1 MLKRKIVV
9 GMLTAG
15 LAFGAI
21 GTVAL
26 AKELPSKESIQE
38 LFKDGIPSFNK
49 MLPFMKEMHPN
60 LSDDQLK
67 DMYQSCHGKD
77 GKGGMMQNPNAMPQV
92 HKTMMNN
99 L

>member
-9 GMLTAG
+9 GMITAG

-38 LFKDGIPSFNK
+38 LFKDGIPSFNE

-60 LSDDQLK
+60 LSDQQLE

-77 GKGGMMQNPNAMPQV
+77 GNGGMMQNPNVIPQ
-92 HKTMMNN
+92 HNNMINN

>member
-15 LAFGAI
+15 LAFGAV

-38 LFKDGIPSFNK
+38 LFKDGIPSFK
-49 MLPFMKEMHPN
+49 EMLPFMKQMHPN
-60 LSDDQLK
+60 LNDQQLEN
-67 DMYQSCHGKD
+67 MYQSCHSKG
-77 GKGGMMQNPNAMPQV
+77 GKGGMMQNPNAMPQQ
-92 HKTMMNN
+92 HSNMMNN